1 MTETNH
7 PANSDDKKPAHSGR
21 RFMLDMG
28 PLLLFFGANYLYHD
42 LMFSIKVLVGATL
55 IALAISWRLERRIPM
70 MAAFGCLALVF
81 FGGLSLY
88 FDNEL
93 FIKIKPTVVTFL
105 LAAAIAGGRLMGRNP
120 LAAIMGGQM
129 KLTDKGWGL
138 ITWLWALMFLTTGVA
153 NEIAWRVLST
163 DDWITFKVFGITG
176 ISLIFVVISVPL
188 LQKHQIE
195 D

>member
-1 MTETNH
+1 M
-7 PANSDDKKPAHSGR
+7 A
-21 RFMLDMG
+21 
-28 PLLLFFGANYLYHD
+28 
-42 LMFSIKVLVGATL
+42 VL
-55 IALAISWRLERRIPM
+55 
-70 MAAFGCLALVF
+70 GCLALVL

-93 FIKIKPTVVTFL
+93 FIKIKPTVVTLL

-129 KLTDKGWGL
+129 QLTDKGWGL